1 MVAYIELG
9 SIARARL
16 IDRIRLEPAKREY
29 IELGSIGT
37 ARLISRIRLGSIH

>member
-16 IDRIRLEPAKREY
+16 IDRIRLVAY
-29 IELGSIGT
+29 IELGSIAR
-37 ARLISRIRLGSIH
+37 ARLIDRIRLGSIH

>member
-16 IDRIRLEPAKREY
+16 IDRIRLLVAY
-29 IELGSIGT
+29 IELGSIAR
-37 ARLISRIRLGSIH
+37 ARLIDRIRLGSIH